1 MDQRGPNSFPTGLRG
16 LVADDHDLMRKTVAK
31 TLRKLGFSEVIECFN
46 GKDAKIAIE
55 TGNIDLIV
63 CDIELNFLS
72 GFEILDFVR
81 SLETGSDIPFIVVSG
96 AADKDDIVKAAD
108 KGAEDY
114 IVKPFQAEELEAK
127 IIKAL
132 NQFHSPGPVLAR
144 IRAAERAV
152 IAGQLDLAYQL
163 LKEALQL
170 KDSPRSRHLEAFIL
184 MKQKKKVEAL
194 RKLQENIEVYP
205 SYLKNYVSL
214 ANFYIAENDTD
225 QAIKALTQELDFN
238 PKQPLRQIKL
248 ANMLL
253 KAKNPVAA
261 IEHYRL
267 ALLETNKNPE
277 ALYGMGTAYAMS
289 GNMEKAIYYF
299 KRYRRNH
306 PKDSRPLKAIV
317 QFCEK
322 NNQLRLAEIT
332 LLDEKKMHPDRM
344 DVYTLLADFYIKQ
357 EKTEEAVATLEAAIK
372 KKPDYGPAYAL
383 LAKLTLDQG
392 NFDDAVGVYRRYI
405 DVSKDPNAH
414 VYLAQLYVQTG
425 KYSLGIATLHQAL
438 QAKADP
444 SKVLPLLLVSMVKTK
459 QFAKAALLGQR
470 LLQMSLQKSM
480 IQPIETLNA
489 QVRNRRKSPVKQV
502 S

>member
-1 MDQRGPNSFPTGLRG
+1 MDQRGPNSFPPGLRG

-31 TLRKLGFSEVIECFN
+31 TLRKLGFSEVVECFN
-46 GKDAKIAIE
+46 GKDAKLAIE
-55 TGNIDLIV
+55 AGSIDLIV
-63 CDIELNFLS
+63 CDIELNYLS
-72 GFEILDFVR
+72 GFEVLDFVR
-81 SLETGSDIPFIVVSG
+81 GLETGSDIPFIVVSG
-96 AADKDDIVKAAD
+96 AANKDDIVKAAD

-127 IIKAL
+127 IVKAL
-132 NQFHSPGPVLAR
+132 NQFHAPGPVLAR

-170 KDSPRSRHLEAFIL
+170 KDNPRARHLEAFIL
-184 MKQKKKVEAL
+184 MKQKKKNEAL
-194 RKLQENIEVYP
+194 KKLKENIDVYP

-214 ANFYIAENDTD
+214 ANFYIQENDTD
-225 QAIKALTQELDFN
+225 QAIKALSVELDFN

-253 KAKNPVAA
+253 KAKNPSTA

-267 ALLETNKNPE
+267 ALLEANKNPE

-289 GNMEKAIYYF
+289 GNMEKSIYYF

-306 PKDSRPLKAIV
+306 PKDLRPLKAII

-322 NNQLRLAEIT
+322 NNQLRLAEVT

-344 DVYTLLADFYIKQ
+344 DVYTLLANFYIKQ
-357 EKTEEAVATLEAAIK
+357 EKVEEAVATLEGAIK
-372 KKPDYGPAYAL
+372 KRPDYAPAYVM
-383 LAKLTLDQG
+383 LAKLILDQG
-392 NFDDAVGVYRRYI
+392 NFDDAVAVYRRFI
-405 DVSKDPNAH
+405 DLGKDPNAYA
-414 VYLAQLYVQTG
+414 YLAQLYIQAG
-425 KYSLGIATLHQAL
+425 KYSLAIATLNQAM
-438 QAKADP
+438 QAKADNT
-444 SKVLPLLLVSMVKTK
+444 KVFPLLLLAMVKTK
-459 QFAKAALLGQR
+459 QYAKAALLAQR
-470 LLQMSLQKSM
+470 VLQMNLGTPLPQS
-480 IQPIETLNA
+480 PAEIEA
-489 QVRNRRKSPVKQV
+489 QVRARRNSSVKQV